1 MSARRRQLQGMQMPK
16 HPQTSNKAGKKL
28 KARKAAALVAAQS
41 HRTSRAAGPLL
52 SEGSNRRLYCSLTKG
67 GIPQV
72 CGQKSQSFLERQ
84 VVGLAPFPP
93 LVGPSSCKHCKC
105 GQPQGVAHTA
115 FKCPELVVQRQ
126 SLISTLDAE
135 RANMAQDSAWGDLT
149 DARKLAQSFCPSRV
163 GTLSAPE
170 TCTV

>member
-1 MSARRRQLQGMQMPK
+1 MPK
-16 HPQTSNKAGKKL
+16 HPQSSNKAGKKL

-41 HRTSRAAGPLL
+41 HRASRAAGALL

-67 GIPQV
+67 VTPQV

-115 FKCPELVVQRQ
+115 FKC
-126 SLISTLDAE
+126 
-135 RANMAQDSAWGDLT
+135 
-149 DARKLAQSFCPSRV
+149 
-163 GTLSAPE
+163 
-170 TCTV
+170 